1 MEVVV
6 DVQDQDVRMMEFA
19 LTLARKA
26 ASIDE
31 VPVGCVLSLAGEV
44 IATGHNETVSRRD
57 PRAHAEQVALS
68 KALKLQGDAYLSG
81 VTAYVTLEPCAMC
94 AGAFLLTRVD
104 RIVFGSP
111 DPKGGACGSL
121 MNLCC
126 DPRLNHEMEVTS
138 RILSEECGALL
149 TMFFRERR

>member
-1 MEVVV
+1 MDREQVLTET
-6 DVQDQDVRMMEFA
+6 DVLMMERA
-19 LTLARKA
+19 LLAARKA
-26 ASIDE
+26 SELQE
-31 VPVGCVLSLAGEV
+31 VPVGCVLTFEGAV
-44 IATGHNETVSRRD
+44 IAIGHNETKTRHD
-57 PRAHAEQVALS
+57 PRAHAEQIALS
-68 KALKLQGDAYLSG
+68 RALERRQDPYLSG

-94 AGAFLLTRVD
+94 AGAFLLSRVD

-138 RILSEECGALL
+138 RVLAKECGQLL
-149 TMFFRERR
+149 TAFFRERR